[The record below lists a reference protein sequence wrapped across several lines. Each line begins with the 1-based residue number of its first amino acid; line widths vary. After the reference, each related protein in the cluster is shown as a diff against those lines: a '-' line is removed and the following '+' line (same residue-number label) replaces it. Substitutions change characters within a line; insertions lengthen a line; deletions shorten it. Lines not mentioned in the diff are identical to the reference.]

1 MKRLFIILCL
11 FATSAYGQTV
21 DEIKNHVSNLCKT
34 ERVTGTPGCKTA
46 ATYIQEELS
55 KLGYSVELQPFQKDA
70 NNLLVTKKAPLDTIM
85 VIGAHYD
92 AVKGTPGAD
101 DNASGT
107 AGVLMLAKMLK
118 DRTTRHTI
126 SIQFYAGQEQG
137 LIGSTYY
144 CKHPKWPI
152 DKHLFMLN
160 LDMIGY
166 AQTKGLAAP
175 KPPVDDV
182 LLELFKKYPFAKSI
196 TFRSGPG
203 SDHESFAAF
212 KIPVVFLHTGLHGN
226 YHKASD
232 TPDKLNYAGMVN
244 ICKYAMDLILVIDKY
259 DVPNYSMFEKLP
271 MKDIPR

>member
-1 MKRLFIILCL
+1 MKKLLIILCL
-11 FATSAYGQTV
+11 FATSAYSQTV
-21 DEIKNHVSNLCKT
+21 DEIKNHVTALCKT

-46 ATYIQEELS
+46 SDYIQAELV
-55 KLGYSVELQPFQKDA
+55 KLSYAVELQPFSKA
-70 NNLLVTKKAPLDTIM
+70 NNVLATKKAPLET
-85 VIGAHYD
+85 VFVVGAHYD
-92 AVKGTPGAD
+92 AVKGSPGAD

-126 SIQFYAGQEQG
+126 SLQFYAGEEQG
-137 LIGSTYY
+137 LLGSQYY
-144 CKHPKWPI
+144 CEHPKWPMN
-152 DKHLFMLN
+152 KHLFMLN

-166 AQTKGLAAP
+166 AQTKGLSAP
-175 KPPVDDV
+175 KPLVDDV

-226 YHKASD
+226 YHQKSD
-232 TPDKLNYAGMVN
+232 TVDKLNYAGMVN
-244 ICKYAMDLILVIDKY
+244 ICKYALDLVLIIDKY
-259 DVPNYSMFEKLP
+259 DVPDYSMFEKLP
-271 MKDIPR
+271 VKRIPR